1 MIHIENLVFSF
12 PQSDFRINMPTLQI
26 GSGERAAVVGP
37 SGCGKTTFLHL
48 IAGIHVPAQ
57 GEIRVLD
64 RDIHTL
70 QDAARRSFRVS
81 KIGLVFQDFE
91 LIDYLNV
98 FENILLPYRLNS
110 KTLPL
115 TAAVLQRAEALAEHT
130 GVAHRLRYLPHRLSQ
145 GEKQRVAI
153 CRALLPQPSLIL
165 ADEPTGNLDPASRNT
180 IMDLLFA
187 QVAQTEAT
195 LVMVTHDHALARRF
209 ARTIDFREWQA

>member
-1 MIHIENLVFSF
+1 MIDIQNLVFSF
-12 PQSDFRINMPTLQI
+12 PRSDFRINMPALQI
-26 GSGERAAVVGP
+26 VSGARAAIVGP

-48 IAGIHVPAQ
+48 LAGIHVPAQ
-57 GEIRVLD
+57 GQIRVLEQ
-64 RDIHTL
+64 DIHKL

-98 FENILLPYRLNS
+98 LENILLPYRLNS
-110 KTLPL
+110 KTLSL
-115 TAAVLQRAEALAEHT
+115 TAEVLERAECLADQT

-153 CRALLPQPSLIL
+153 CRALLPKPRLIL
-165 ADEPTGNLDPASRNT
+165 ADEPTGNLDPASRDA

-187 QVAQTEAT
+187 QVEQTEAT
-195 LVMVTHDHALARRF
+195 LVTVTHDHALTQRF
-209 ARTIDFREWQA
+209 SRTIDFREWQV